1 MEDTLQKA
9 TGDWGSKKDMEDT
22 LNITRRRT
30 RARKRGMEDTFWRRK
45 RGKQY
50 SPKVRMKHKGNGEH
64 SPWKQ
69 KRTGGSKEDGKH
81 SEHHAQTDARKEKRN
96 GGHFLEKQQGKAEQP
111 QGGKETQR
119 E

>member
-1 MEDTLQKA
+1 
-9 TGDWGSKKDMEDT
+9 
-22 LNITRRRT
+22 
-30 RARKRGMEDTFWRRK
+30 
-45 RGKQY
+45 
-50 SPKVRMKHKGNGEH
+50 MKHKGNGEH

-69 KRTGGSKEDGKH
+69 KGTGGAKEDGKH

-96 GGHFLEKQQGKAEQP
+96 GGHFVEKQKGNAEQS